1 MDACPNSQLPGYV
14 RKYYSLGRDTS
25 IGSWGNL
32 SVTGP
37 TWKKERNILM
47 TESGISV
54 MIMLFAKGN
63 IISRLITFSLDERS

>member
-1 MDACPNSQLPGYV
+1 MPQQSATWIRAKILLSREGHVNM
-14 RKYYSLGRDTS
+14 KLGD
-25 IGSWGNL
+25 L

-54 MIMLFAKGN
+54 MIMLSVKGN